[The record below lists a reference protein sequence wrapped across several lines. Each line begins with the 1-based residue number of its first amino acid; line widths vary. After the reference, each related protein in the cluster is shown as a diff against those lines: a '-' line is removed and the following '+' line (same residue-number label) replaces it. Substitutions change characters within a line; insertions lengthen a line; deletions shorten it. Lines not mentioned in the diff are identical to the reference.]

1 MRIEIQKLSYQHI
14 HAFEELLDVFE
25 EVFEMKN
32 FELPSNK
39 HLQELLDKE
48 DFFVFVALYEGTIVG
63 GLTAYSL
70 TQYFSESPL
79 VYIYDVAV
87 LKKYQRKGIGKKLLL
102 GITDYCKDMG
112 IEEIIVQA
120 DEADE
125 HAIEFYHSTGAQAA
139 KVVQFY
145 YGLNGR

>member
-1 MRIEIQKLSYQHI
+1 MRIEIQKLSYRDI
-14 HAFEELLDVFE
+14 DSFIELLDVFE

-32 FELPSNK
+32 FEMPSVV
-39 HLQELLDKE
+39 HLEELLGKN
-48 DFFVFVALYEGTIVG
+48 DFFVFVARSEGTIVG

-79 VYIYDVAV
+79 LYIYDVAV
-87 LKKYQRKGIGKKLLL
+87 LKKYQRKGIGKKLLM
-102 GITDYCKDMG
+102 GVKDYCRETG
-112 IEEIIVQA
+112 IDEIIVQA

-125 HAIEFYHSTGAQAA
+125 HAIEFYQSTGAKAA

-145 YGLNGR
+145 YALNG

>member
-1 MRIEIQKLSYQHI
+1 MRIEIQKLSYRDI
-14 HAFEELLDVFE
+14 DGFIELLDVFE

-32 FELPSNK
+32 FELPGTK
-39 HLQELLDKE
+39 HLEALLDKE
-48 DFFVFVALYEGTIVG
+48 DFFVFVALSEGKIVG

-70 TQYFSESPL
+70 MQYFSASPL

-87 LKKYQRKGIGKKLLL
+87 LKQYQRQGVGKKLLL
-102 GITDYCKDMG
+102 GIKDYCKETG

-125 HAIEFYHSTGAQAA
+125 HAIDFYHSTGAKAA

-145 YGLNGR
+145 YGLNG